1 MAMWDNVTTIL
12 PPLVAV
18 VAAAS
23 SLYFSQRNARIQ
35 KESLRVQ
42 RDNDILGWGNQTIDN
57 LSRLESIA
65 YMDIEHANLASEFYA
80 KKIEYMA
87 VLSAAIDKGR
97 MYFPNI
103 QKESHGQHKDS
114 AFRGHRRPIL
124 DALTD
129 AHRVAADFKFGDAVA
144 MNRIREEIYLSR
156 RRFVSELQ
164 KSVDPDRRLRFLAE
178 HIGTEQVDEV
188 RE

>member
-1 MAMWDNVTTIL
+1 
-12 PPLVAV
+12 
-18 VAAAS
+18 
-23 SLYFSQRNARIQ
+23 
-35 KESLRVQ
+35 
-42 RDNDILGWGNQTIDN
+42 
-57 LSRLESIA
+57 
-65 YMDIEHANLASEFYA
+65 
-80 KKIEYMA
+80 
-87 VLSAAIDKGR
+87 

-129 AHRVAADFKFGDAVA
+129 AYGAAAEFKFGDAA
-144 MNRIREEIYLSR
+144 QMKRIREEIYLSR

-178 HIGTEQVDEV
+178 HIGAEQVDEV
-188 RE
+188 REKQ